1 MASMVC
7 SGSAPHPV
15 ADACWF
21 PCWREH
27 AGSAGARERG
37 SAGARAESRP
47 GLKGIPRVPTWCWDW
62 ERSGSWGWI
71 LGLRWAAHAL
81 GSSAWATRAR
91 ERGRAPPLGPDWGPR
106 DANGQPL
113 RACQEVFK
121 VVGFF
126 ERAIFVFLRFSFKTK
141 TSRFSLK
148 HTSVF

>member
-37 SAGARAESRP
+37 SARGIPARAEGDSARADLVL
-47 GLKGIPRVPTWCWDW
+47 GLGALWVLGLDLGAALGCTRA
-62 ERSGSWGWI
+62 GI
-71 LGLRWAAHAL
+71 LGLGNA
-81 GSSAWATRAR
+81 RAR
-91 ERGRAPPLGPDWGPR
+91 EGESATPGPR
-106 DANGQPL
+106 LGAQGREWPIL

>member
-47 GLKGIPRVPTWCWDW
+47 GLKGIPRELVLGLGALWVLGLDLGAALGCT
-62 ERSGSWGWI
+62 RAGI
-71 LGLRWAAHAL
+71 LGLGNA
-81 GSSAWATRAR
+81 RAR
-91 ERGRAPPLGPDWGPR
+91 EGESATPGPR
-106 DANGQPL
+106 LGAQGREWPTPASMS
-113 RACQEVFK
+113 R
-121 VVGFF
+121 GFQGGG
-126 ERAIFVFLRFSFKTK
+126 IF
-141 TSRFSLK
+141 
-148 HTSVF
+148 